1 MKNIEIANRRQN
13 IKAIINL
20 EDKLHD
26 FLYSF
31 FNENDEIN
39 IDLLNELDPILKNDL
54 RHDLF
59 SLNIEIFIII

>member
-39 IDLLNELDPILKNDL
+39 IDLLNELDPILKNNL
-54 RHDLF
+54 REELF